1 MRSRETRDEVEC
13 DVGLGLEGMG
23 SGCKSPM
30 RAPEEVLFLAQ
41 TAHASMYSLTPTS
54 MDGHQN
60 RWEMTNTVLLTPR

>member
-1 MRSRETRDEVEC
+1 MTKYSEMLDH
-13 DVGLGLEGMG
+13 GLEGME

-60 RWEMTNTVLLTPR
+60 RWEMANTVLLIPG